1 MAIDI
6 DLEKNGYKKKG
17 FLGFSYTTYFF
28 YSIVPIFRIDVK
40 GFLIISAVWLLTQG
54 PLYILQYLPIDLE
67 NNTKIINFLKS
78 LLDMRIEKLLIIFYI
93 FAISI
98 YSIFSCIWILIGN
111 WYNKHYT
118 KRLLQDG
125 YLPKEND
132 EYSIA
137 LLKEYG
143 YLEYTE
149 KEKENIEKMM
159 RAGLDKEEV
168 MQKYEKIQKKVKVF
182 KTKVEKKALK
192 QDITD
197 KEREEYERLITRI
210 ETNEL
215 GSVKEEEYK
224 KLVLDTFEGNT
235 GNEGNNKEEENQ

>member
-40 GFLIISAVWLLTQG
+40 GFLIVSAVWLLTQG

-78 LLDMRIEKLLIIFYI
+78 LLDMRIKKLLIIFYI

-98 YSIFSCIWILIGN
+98 YSTFSFIWIFIGN
-111 WYNKHYT
+111 WYNKYYT
-118 KRLLQDG
+118 KRLLEDG

-132 EYSIA
+132 KYSIA
-137 LLKEYG
+137 LLKEYK

-149 KEKENIEKMM
+149 KEKENIEKIELY
-159 RAGLDKEEV
+159 RDIVKSAKKD
-168 MQKYEKIQKKVKVF
+168 EKIKLSFFITYLLIFPIVITLLFYILINYVS
-182 KTKVEKKALK
+182 
-192 QDITD
+192 DITV
-197 KEREEYERLITRI
+197 I
-210 ETNEL
+210 EFL
-215 GSVKEEEYK
+215 K
-224 KLVLDTFEGNT
+224 KFDIDTDF
-235 GNEGNNKEEENQ
+235 

>member
-78 LLDMRIEKLLIIFYI
+78 LLDMRIKKLLIIFYI

-149 KEKENIEKMM
+149 KEKENIEKMKLYKDIVKS
-159 RAGLDKEEV
+159 AKKD
-168 MQKYEKIQKKVKVF
+168 EKIKLSFFITYLLIFPIVITLLF
-182 KTKVEKKALK
+182 YILINYAP
-192 QDITD
+192 DITV
-197 KEREEYERLITRI
+197 I
-210 ETNEL
+210 EFLEKFDVDTNFQ
-215 GSVKEEEYK
+215 GG
-224 KLVLDTFEGNT
+224 F
-235 GNEGNNKEEENQ
+235 

>member
-67 NNTKIINFLKS
+67 NNIKIINFFKS
-78 LLDMRIEKLLIIFYI
+78 LLDMRIKKLLIISYI
-93 FAISI
+93 FAIST
-98 YSIFSCIWILIGN
+98 YFIFSLVWIFIGI
-111 WYNKHYT
+111 WYNKYYT
-118 KRLLQDG
+118 KRLLENG
-125 YLPKEND
+125 YFPKEND
-132 EYSIA
+132 VYSIA

-149 KEKENIEKMM
+149 KEKENIEKIELY
-159 RAGLDKEEV
+159 RDIVKSAKKD
-168 MQKYEKIQKKVKVF
+168 EKIKLSFFITYLLIFPIVITLLFYILINYVS
-182 KTKVEKKALK
+182 
-192 QDITD
+192 DITV
-197 KEREEYERLITRI
+197 I
-210 ETNEL
+210 EFL
-215 GSVKEEEYK
+215 K
-224 KLVLDTFEGNT
+224 KFDIDTDF
-235 GNEGNNKEEENQ
+235 

>member
-40 GFLIISAVWLLTQG
+40 GFLIVSAVWLLTQG

-149 KEKENIEKMM
+149 KEKENIEKMKLYKDIVKS
-159 RAGLDKEEV
+159 AKKD
-168 MQKYEKIQKKVKVF
+168 EKIKLSFFITYLLIFPIVITLLF
-182 KTKVEKKALK
+182 YILINYAP
-192 QDITD
+192 DITV
-197 KEREEYERLITRI
+197 I
-210 ETNEL
+210 EFLEKFDVDTN
-215 GSVKEEEYK
+215 
-224 KLVLDTFEGNT
+224 F
-235 GNEGNNKEEENQ
+235 

>member
-1 MAIDI
+1 MEIDI
-6 DLEKNGYKKKG
+6 NLEKKGYKKKG
-17 FLGFSYTTYFF
+17 LLGFSYTTYFF

-40 GFLIISAVWLLTQG
+40 GFLIVSAVWLLTQG

-78 LLDMRIEKLLIIFYI
+78 LLDMRIKKLLIIFYI

-149 KEKENIEKMM
+149 KEKENIEKMKLYKDIVKS
-159 RAGLDKEEV
+159 AKKD
-168 MQKYEKIQKKVKVF
+168 EKIKLSFFITYLLIFPIVITLLF
-182 KTKVEKKALK
+182 YILINYAP
-192 QDITD
+192 DITV
-197 KEREEYERLITRI
+197 I
-210 ETNEL
+210 EFLEKFDVDTNFQ
-215 GSVKEEEYK
+215 GG
-224 KLVLDTFEGNT
+224 F
-235 GNEGNNKEEENQ
+235 

>member
-67 NNTKIINFLKS
+67 NNIKIINFFKS
-78 LLDMRIEKLLIIFYI
+78 LLDMRIKKLLIISYI
-93 FAISI
+93 FAIST
-98 YSIFSCIWILIGN
+98 YFIFSLVWVFIGI
-111 WYNKHYT
+111 WYNKYYT
-118 KRLLQDG
+118 KRLLENG

-132 EYSIA
+132 VYSIA

-149 KEKENIEKMM
+149 KEKEN
-159 RAGLDKEEV
+159 V
-168 MQKYEKIQKKVKVF
+168 EKIELYRDIVKSAKKD
-182 KTKVEKKALK
+182 EKIKLSFFITYLLIFPIVITLLFYILINYVS
-192 QDITD
+192 DIT
-197 KEREEYERLITRI
+197 II
-210 ETNEL
+210 EFL
-215 GSVKEEEYK
+215 K
-224 KLVLDTFEGNT
+224 KFDIDTDF
-235 GNEGNNKEEENQ
+235 

>member
-67 NNTKIINFLKS
+67 NNTKIINFFKS
-78 LLDMRIEKLLIIFYI
+78 LLDMRIKKLLIIFYI
-93 FAISI
+93 FAIST
-98 YSIFSCIWILIGN
+98 YFIFSLVWIFIGI
-111 WYNKHYT
+111 WYNKYYT
-118 KRLLQDG
+118 KRLLENG
-125 YLPKEND
+125 YFPKEND
-132 EYSIA
+132 MYSIA

-149 KEKENIEKMM
+149 KEKENIKKIELYRDIVKS
-159 RAGLDKEEV
+159 AKKD
-168 MQKYEKIQKKVKVF
+168 EKIKLSFFITYLLIFPIVITLLFYILITYVS
-182 KTKVEKKALK
+182 
-192 QDITD
+192 DITV
-197 KEREEYERLITRI
+197 I
-210 ETNEL
+210 EFL
-215 GSVKEEEYK
+215 K
-224 KLVLDTFEGNT
+224 KFDIDTDF
-235 GNEGNNKEEENQ
+235 

>member
-6 DLEKNGYKKKG
+6 NLEKKGYKKKG
-17 FLGFSYTTYFF
+17 LLGFSYTTYFF
-28 YSIVPIFRIDVK
+28 YAIVPIFRLDIR

-54 PLYILQYLPIDLE
+54 PLYILQYLPIGLE

-149 KEKENIEKMM
+149 KEKENIEKMKLYKDIVKS
-159 RAGLDKEEV
+159 AKKD
-168 MQKYEKIQKKVKVF
+168 EKIKLSFFITYLLIFPIVITLLF
-182 KTKVEKKALK
+182 YILINYAP
-192 QDITD
+192 DITV
-197 KEREEYERLITRI
+197 I
-210 ETNEL
+210 EFLEKFDVDTN
-215 GSVKEEEYK
+215 
-224 KLVLDTFEGNT
+224 F
-235 GNEGNNKEEENQ
+235 